1 MTTQDSQQGHLQGQL
16 KDQPQKY
23 NSMLV
28 TIVTESSLE
37 SQLSRELEGL
47 GVQGYTITDAR
58 GRGDRGSRNAGWD
71 ADSNIRIEVICSEP
85 MSETIAKL
93 LEEKYYPN
101 FAMVMHCHGVFVLR
115 PEKFK

>member
-1 MTTQDSQQGHLQGQL
+1 MTTQNNQPSDSQGIL
-16 KDQPQKY
+16 KGRPQQN

-58 GRGDRGSRNAGWD
+58 GKGESGSRNAGWD
-71 ADSNIRIEVICSEP
+71 ADSNIRIEVICSES
-85 MSETIAKL
+85 MSETIAQL
-93 LEEKYYPN
+93 LQEKYYPN
-101 FAMVMHCHGVFVLR
+101 FAMVMYCHGVFVLR

>member
-1 MTTQDSQQGHLQGQL
+1 MTTQDSQRGQL
-16 KDQPQKY
+16 KGQPQKY

-37 SQLSRELEGL
+37 GQLSRELEGL

-58 GRGDRGSRNAGWD
+58 GKGESGSRNAGWD
-71 ADSNIRIEVICSEP
+71 ADSNIRIEVICSES
-85 MSETIAKL
+85 MSDTIAEL
-93 LEEKYYPN
+93 LKEKYYPN
-101 FAMVMHCHGVFVLR
+101 FAMVMHSHGVFVLR

>member
-1 MTTQDSQQGHLQGQL
+1 MTTPNSQKGPLQSH
-16 KDQPQKY
+16 PQKT
-23 NSMLV
+23 NSMLL

-58 GRGDRGSRNAGWD
+58 GKGESGSRNAGWD
-71 ADSNIRIEVICSEP
+71 ADSNIRVEVICSES
-85 MSETIAKL
+85 MSETIAEL

-101 FAMVMHCHGVFVLR
+101 FAMVMYSHGVFVLR

>member
-1 MTTQDSQQGHLQGQL
+1 MTTQDSQRAQL
-16 KDQPQKY
+16 KGQPQKY

-37 SQLSRELEGL
+37 GQLSRELEGL

-58 GRGDRGSRNAGWD
+58 GKGESGARNAGWD
-71 ADSNIRIEVICSEP
+71 ADSNIRIEVICSES
-85 MSETIAKL
+85 MSDTIAEL
-93 LEEKYYPN
+93 LKQKYYPN
-101 FAMVMHCHGVFVLR
+101 FAMVMHSHGVFVLR

>member
-1 MTTQDSQQGHLQGQL
+1 MTTQDSQRGQL
-16 KDQPQKY
+16 KRQPQKY

-37 SQLSRELEGL
+37 GQLSRELEGL

-58 GRGDRGSRNAGWD
+58 GKGESGSRNAGWD
-71 ADSNIRIEVICSEP
+71 ADSNIRIEVICSES
-85 MSETIAKL
+85 MSDTIAEL
-93 LEEKYYPN
+93 LKEKYYPN
-101 FAMVMHCHGVFVLR
+101 FAMVMHSHGVFVLR

>member
-1 MTTQDSQQGHLQGQL
+1 MTIENSQQGHLQGQ
-16 KDQPQKY
+16 PRKY

-28 TIVTESSLE
+28 TIMTESSLE

-58 GRGDRGSRNAGWD
+58 GKGESGSRNAGWD
-71 ADSNIRIEVICSEP
+71 ADSNIRVEVICSES
-85 MSETIAKL
+85 MSETIAEL

-101 FAMVMHCHGVFVLR
+101 FAMVMYSHGVFVLR

>member
-1 MTTQDSQQGHLQGQL
+1 MTTQDSHRGQL
-16 KDQPQKY
+16 KGQPQKY

-37 SQLSRELEGL
+37 GQLSRELEGL

-58 GRGDRGSRNAGWD
+58 GKGESGSRNAGWD
-71 ADSNIRIEVICSEP
+71 ADSNIRIEVICSES
-85 MSETIAKL
+85 MSDTIAEL
-93 LEEKYYPN
+93 LKEKYYPN
-101 FAMVMHCHGVFVLR
+101 FAMVMHSHGVFVLR